1 MAEFNKVI
9 KWLSLFLFVA
19 LSVVLVYE
27 SCMPA
32 SVSSEHSGAVG
43 GAVLDV
49 TEKIEGVVGG
59 DNGAPTLSEQIK
71 SNFGEFSRYIRKG
84 IGHFGAFMVLAI
96 LGIIGLS
103 LTNYKTIPLALI
115 SLIYGLFM
123 ATLTEA
129 IQLVTPGRAGA
140 VDDVLLDFFGYLC
153 GATLVLIA
161 IIIARITTAVKAK
174 KKNKV

>member
-140 VDDVLLDFFGYLC
+140 VDDVLLDFLGYLC

-161 IIIARITTAVKAK
+161 IIIARITTAVKTK